1 MKKFEILITDVPDRE
16 NLVAEVWYGETLI
29 AEINQETKK
38 LEIEFYLNEKI
49 AFDLNEFLIAL
60 ENAKGLLIKNTE

>member
-49 AFDLNEFLIAL
+49 AFDLNEFLTAL
-60 ENAKGLLIKNTE
+60 ENAKDLLIKNTE

>member
-49 AFDLNEFLIAL
+49 AFDLNEFLTAL
-60 ENAKGLLIKNTE
+60 EKAKGLLIKNTE

>member
-49 AFDLNEFLIAL
+49 AFDLNEFLTAL

>member
-29 AEINQETKK
+29 AEINK
-38 LEIEFYLNEKI
+38 
-49 AFDLNEFLIAL
+49 
-60 ENAKGLLIKNTE
+60 